1 MNDYDCMIDK
11 NENIIK
17 MDTNDEET
25 ISIDDTLTVINTIN
39 DTVLCH
45 NHFSKPD
52 ISFNLR

>member
-1 MNDYDCMIDK
+1 MNDYNCMIDK

-39 DTVLCH
+39 DTV
-45 NHFSKPD
+45 FMS
-52 ISFNLR
+52 

>member
-17 MDTNDEET
+17 MDPNDEET

-39 DTVLCH
+39 DTV
-45 NHFSKPD
+45 FMS
-52 ISFNLR
+52 